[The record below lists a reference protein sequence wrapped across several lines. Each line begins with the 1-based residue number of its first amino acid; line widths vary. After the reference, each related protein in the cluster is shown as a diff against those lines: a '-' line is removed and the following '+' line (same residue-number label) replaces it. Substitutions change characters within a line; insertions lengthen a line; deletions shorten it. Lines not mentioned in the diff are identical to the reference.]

1 MCFNLIKFDG
11 IIEMD
16 FNIALVIKHNA
27 KILFVK
33 EVKHFAYTPTEL
45 LTKSILTH

>member
-16 FNIALVIKHNA
+16 FNITLVIKNNA
-27 KILFVK
+27 KILFIK

>member
-16 FNIALVIKHNA
+16 FNITLVIKNNA
-27 KILFVK
+27 KK
-33 EVKHFAYTPTEL
+33 YSARWFASIIPTYAVIIFII
-45 LTKSILTH
+45 KN